1 MPVLTFDA
9 IVAALGA
16 LALVIALVLLAQR
29 AARWGG
35 LAPRGTGRL
44 AIVEAVA
51 LDPRRRL
58 CLVRCDSR
66 HLLLVTGG
74 AHDVVVGWIDEPAP
88 PRDAA
93 SGEAP

>member
-1 MPVLTFDA
+1 MPVLTLNT

-58 CLVRCDSR
+58 CLVRCDRR

-74 AHDVVVGWIDEPAP
+74 AQDVVVGWIDDAP
-88 PRDAA
+88 KPE
-93 SGEAP
+93 GTP

>member
-1 MPVLTFDA
+1 MPVLTFDTL
-9 IVAALGA
+9 IAATGA

-44 AIVEAVA
+44 AIVEAIA

-58 CLVRCDSR
+58 CLVRCDQR

-74 AHDVVVGWIDEPAP
+74 AQDVVVGWIDDPAP
-88 PRDAA
+88 PGNAGYGDAA
-93 SGEAP
+93 

>member
-1 MPVLTFDA
+1 MTYDTI
-9 IVAALGA
+9 IVALGA
-16 LALVIALVLLAQR
+16 LALVLALVMLAQR

-44 AIVEAVA
+44 AIVEAIA

-58 CLVRCDSR
+58 CLVRCDGR

-74 AHDVVVGWIDEPAP
+74 AQDVVVGWLDQPAP
-88 PRDAA
+88 GGDVA
-93 SGEAP
+93 

>member
-1 MPVLTFDA
+1 MTYDT
-9 IVAALGA
+9 IIMALGA
-16 LALVIALVLLAQR
+16 LALVLALVMLAQR

-44 AIVEAVA
+44 AIVEAIA

-58 CLVRCDSR
+58 CLVRCDGR

-74 AHDVVVGWIDEPAP
+74 AQDVVVGWLGEQPGP
-88 PRDAA
+88 
-93 SGEAP
+93 GEAP